1 MYYMYGKRP
10 EDKQFRPLNGNGVRV
25 SKKDAEVFQT
35 KQEAEDFLNNI
46 LETRSVK
53 DGCKVEIRNG

>member
-10 EDKQFRPLNGNGVRV
+10 EDKQFRPLNSNGVRV

-53 DGCKVEIRNG
+53 DGCKVEIRKS